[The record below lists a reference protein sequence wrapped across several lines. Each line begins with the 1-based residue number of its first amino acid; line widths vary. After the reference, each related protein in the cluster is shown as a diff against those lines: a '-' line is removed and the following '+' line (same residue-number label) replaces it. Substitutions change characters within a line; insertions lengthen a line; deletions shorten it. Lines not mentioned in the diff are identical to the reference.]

1 MTKTFSDSEFR
12 LYGAVQS
19 FFYRCWAM
27 FGAGREVEHQRRVNQ
42 EMVRTWASRIFPNES
57 GTYGVHYCNVTFS
70 GEGGYIIDL
79 VIQHSRVINPVNFTV
94 DIRDNLEDY
103 DFYNIKWVY
112 DENCSVE
119 NKSNYTYKK
128 VPKVF

>member
-1 MTKTFSDSEFR
+1 
-12 LYGAVQS
+12 
-19 FFYRCWAM
+19 
-27 FGAGREVEHQRRVNQ
+27 
-42 EMVRTWASRIFPNES
+42 MVRTWASRIFPNES